1 MVSLNLNNG
10 SVAYTGLEGT
20 VVLLDSEK
28 PLENKSRVSMRR
40 LADQKHPIIS
50 DILLKLIQRQQE
62 EEADLAVPFGLLDA
76 LLTVRLIRSSK
87 PVWVLEYGSGQG
99 ELSAHLAELLGTFHE
114 ESMLVCAHDTIELEW
129 MERISHVEHLPKL
142 SFLAGDFGALGLQS
156 NSFHMV
162 VLNGRTDF
170 QNPYEVVADAL
181 RLVRKD
187 GVIFCYTDDCPLLE
201 SVFKLFFELRE
212 EFVLQPSQKILLA
225 DVENV
230 CWQAVE
236 PPHIDVNETGK
247 LVKKS
252 IRSGRK
258 AALSAMEVLK
268 SNVDAVARMG
278 EADKKIQLLEQKE
291 KLLEYITRS

>member
-10 SVAYTGLEGT
+10 SVAFTGLEGT

-28 PLENKSRVSMRR
+28 PLENKSRVSMHR

-87 PVWVLEYGSGQG
+87 PVRVLEYGSGQG

-156 NSFHMV
+156 NGFHMV

>member
-10 SVAYTGLEGT
+10 SVAFTGLEGT

-28 PLENKSRVSMRR
+28 PLENKSRVSMHR

-87 PVWVLEYGSGQG
+87 PVRVLEYGSGQG

-268 SNVDAVARMG
+268 NNVDAVARMG

>member
-10 SVAYTGLEGT
+10 SVAFTGLEGT

-28 PLENKSRVSMRR
+28 PLENKSRVSMHR

-87 PVWVLEYGSGQG
+87 PVRVLEYGSGQG
-99 ELSAHLAELLGTFHE
+99 ELSVHLAELLGTFHE

-129 MERISHVEHLPKL
+129 MGRISHVEHLPKL

>member
-10 SVAYTGLEGT
+10 SVAFTGLEGT

>member
-10 SVAYTGLEGT
+10 SVAFTGLEGT

-28 PLENKSRVSMRR
+28 PLENKSRVSMHR

-87 PVWVLEYGSGQG
+87 PVRVLEYGSGQG

-187 GVIFCYTDDCPLLE
+187 GVIFCYTNDCPLLE

-268 SNVDAVARMG
+268 SKDRKSVV
-278 EADKKIQLLEQKE
+278 
-291 KLLEYITRS
+291 

>member
-10 SVAYTGLEGT
+10 SVAFTGLEGT

-28 PLENKSRVSMRR
+28 PLENKSRVSMHR

>member
-10 SVAYTGLEGT
+10 SVAFTGLEGT

-28 PLENKSRVSMRR
+28 PLENKSRVPMRR

-201 SVFKLFFELRE
+201 SVFKLFFELR
-212 EFVLQPSQKILLA
+212 
-225 DVENV
+225 
-230 CWQAVE
+230 
-236 PPHIDVNETGK
+236 
-247 LVKKS
+247 
-252 IRSGRK
+252 GRE
-258 AALSAMEVLK
+258 S
-268 SNVDAVARMG
+268 D
-278 EADKKIQLLEQKE
+278 
-291 KLLEYITRS
+291 

>member
-10 SVAYTGLEGT
+10 SVAFTGLEGT
-20 VVLLDSEK
+20 VVLLDREK
-28 PLENKSRVSMRR
+28 PLENKSRVSMHR

>member
-87 PVWVLEYGSGQG
+87 PVRVLEYGSGQG

-162 VLNGRTDF
+162 VINGRTDF

>member
-10 SVAYTGLEGT
+10 SVAFTGLEGT

-28 PLENKSRVSMRR
+28 PLENKSRVSMHR

-87 PVWVLEYGSGQG
+87 PVRVLEYGSGQG
-99 ELSAHLAELLGTFHE
+99 ELSVHLAELLGTFHE

-162 VLNGRTDF
+162 VINGRTDF

-236 PPHIDVNETGK
+236 PPHIDVNETEK

>member
-10 SVAYTGLEGT
+10 SVAFTGLEGT

-28 PLENKSRVSMRR
+28 PLENKSRVSMHR

-87 PVWVLEYGSGQG
+87 PVRVLEYGSGQG
-99 ELSAHLAELLGTFHE
+99 ELSVHLAELLGTFHE

-162 VLNGRTDF
+162 VINGRTDF

>member
-10 SVAYTGLEGT
+10 SVAFTGLEGT

-87 PVWVLEYGSGQG
+87 PVRVLEYGSGQG

-162 VLNGRTDF
+162 VINGRTDF

>member
-10 SVAYTGLEGT
+10 SVAFTGLEGT

-28 PLENKSRVSMRR
+28 PLENKSRVSMHR

-87 PVWVLEYGSGQG
+87 PVRVLEYGSGQG

-187 GVIFCYTDDCPLLE
+187 GVIFCYTNDCPLLE

>member
-10 SVAYTGLEGT
+10 SVAFTGLEGT

-28 PLENKSRVSMRR
+28 PLENKSRVSMHR

-230 CWQAVE
+230 CWQALE

>member
-10 SVAYTGLEGT
+10 SVAFTGLEGT

-87 PVWVLEYGSGQG
+87 PVRVLEYGSGQG

>member
-10 SVAYTGLEGT
+10 SVAFTGLEGT

-28 PLENKSRVSMRR
+28 PLENKSRVSMHR

-87 PVWVLEYGSGQG
+87 PVRVLEYGSGQG
-99 ELSAHLAELLGTFHE
+99 ELSVHLAELLGTFHE

-187 GVIFCYTDDCPLLE
+187 GVIFCYTNDCPLLE

>member
-10 SVAYTGLEGT
+10 SVAFTGLEGT

-87 PVWVLEYGSGQG
+87 PVRVLEYGSGQG

-156 NSFHMV
+156 NGFHMV

-170 QNPYEVVADAL
+170 QNPSEVVADAL

-187 GVIFCYTDDCPLLE
+187 GVIFCYTNDCPLLE

>member
-10 SVAYTGLEGT
+10 SVAFTGLEGT

-28 PLENKSRVSMRR
+28 PLENKSRVSMHR

-87 PVWVLEYGSGQG
+87 PVRVLEYGSGQG
-99 ELSAHLAELLGTFHE
+99 ELSVHLAELLGTFHE

>member
-1 MVSLNLNNG
+1 M
-10 SVAYTGLEGT
+10 
-20 VVLLDSEK
+20 DSEK
-28 PLENKSRVSMRR
+28 PLENKSRVSMHR

-87 PVWVLEYGSGQG
+87 PVRVLEYGSGQG

-142 SFLAGDFGALGLQS
+142 SFLEGDFGALGLQS

-187 GVIFCYTDDCPLLE
+187 GVIFCYTNDCPLLE

>member
-10 SVAYTGLEGT
+10 SVAFTGLEGT

-87 PVWVLEYGSGQG
+87 PVRVLEYGSGQG

-156 NSFHMV
+156 NGFHMV

-187 GVIFCYTDDCPLLE
+187 GVIFCYTNDCPLLE

>member
-1 MVSLNLNNG
+1 
-10 SVAYTGLEGT
+10 
-20 VVLLDSEK
+20 
-28 PLENKSRVSMRR
+28 
-40 LADQKHPIIS
+40 
-50 DILLKLIQRQQE
+50 
-62 EEADLAVPFGLLDA
+62 
-76 LLTVRLIRSSK
+76 
-87 PVWVLEYGSGQG
+87 
-99 ELSAHLAELLGTFHE
+99 
-114 ESMLVCAHDTIELEW
+114 MLVCAHDTIELEW

-187 GVIFCYTDDCPLLE
+187 GVIFCYTNDCPLLE

>member
-10 SVAYTGLEGT
+10 SVAFTGLEGT

-28 PLENKSRVSMRR
+28 PLENKSRVSMHR

-87 PVWVLEYGSGQG
+87 PVRVLEYGSGQG

-114 ESMLVCAHDTIELEW
+114 ESLLVCAHDTIELEW

-268 SNVDAVARMG
+268 NNVDAVARMG

>member
-10 SVAYTGLEGT
+10 SVAFTGLEGT

-28 PLENKSRVSMRR
+28 PLENKSRVPMRR

>member
-10 SVAYTGLEGT
+10 SVAFTGLEGT

-28 PLENKSRVSMRR
+28 PLENKSRVSMHR

-87 PVWVLEYGSGQG
+87 PVRVLEYGSGQG

-129 MERISHVEHLPKL
+129 MEQISHVEHLPKL

-268 SNVDAVARMG
+268 NNVDAVARMG

>member
-10 SVAYTGLEGT
+10 SVAFTGLEGT

-28 PLENKSRVSMRR
+28 PLENKSRVSMHR

-162 VLNGRTDF
+162 VINGRTDF